1 MIPESI
7 LQKIHN
13 SQTSI
18 ELDKTVCSLLLEDF
32 SKPGLVIL
40 PVGKTYEEG
49 IYTLVNE
56 NLIGKNNLVHPK
68 LYISHLDE
76 LVLKEDTQRKN
87 FATNLKEALP
97 ELISKLKNEF
107 YEIDIKN
114 PEAYQQF
121 LNIHSGARAI
131 YLGLGADPSTAHIAF
146 IGEEYLNREISE
158 IFLSETTA
166 EKLSVEKA
174 VTVGTDIFE
183 SSSLERIILTIKG
196 ASKVDSFLAALID
209 NDTGLGY
216 LLEKHLTKLEIYT
229 DHEFA
234 QELKMKS

>member
-13 SQTSI
+13 AQTSF
-18 ELDKTVCSLLLEDF
+18 ELDRTICSLLLEDF

-49 IYTLVNE
+49 IYSLVNE
-56 NLIGKNNLVHPK
+56 SLIGRDDIVHPG
-68 LYISHLDE
+68 LHISHLDE
-76 LVLKEDTQRKN
+76 LVLDEATEIKS

-97 ELISKLKNEF
+97 ELMSKLKNNF
-107 YEIDIKN
+107 YEIDIKK
-114 PEAYQQF
+114 PEAYQHF
-121 LNIHSGARAI
+121 LNIQAGARAI
-131 YLGLGADPSTAHIAF
+131 YLGLGADPSTAHVAF

-158 IFLSETTA
+158 VFLSEATSK
-166 EKLSVEKA
+166 KLGVEKA

-196 ASKVDSFLAALID
+196 TDKVPSFLAALED

-216 LLEKHLTKLEIYT
+216 LLENHLAKLEIYS